1 MKKEARILEYRGKE
15 LRTASDLANVLS
27 ALMSDIALG
36 NVMPKEARE
45 IQKEINERLKVFEQ
59 GVRGVEVV
67 KKLKTLEGKVERER
81 EKGGQHERTFSF
93 PSS

>member
-36 NVMPKEARE
+36 NVKPKEARE
-45 IQKEINERLKVFEQ
+45 IQKEINERLKAIEQ
-59 GVRGVEVV
+59 GVRVAEVV
-67 KKLKTLEGKVERER
+67 KKLKTLEEKVGRER
-81 EKGGQHERTFSF
+81 KRR
-93 PSS
+93 